1 MRRTIGEAH
10 QHLTRNHPVE
20 YCLLVAA
27 MIGAIVLASL
37 GYYRLA
43 LLVFVVAGLGG
54 LAMFRYQT

>member
-1 MRRTIGEAH
+1 
-10 QHLTRNHPVE
+10 
-20 YCLLVAA
+20 
-27 MIGAIVLASL
+27 VLASL